1 MSQEQIL
8 SAFITWLTSRPERSG
23 PFGQNWGPQEGFA
36 LVAEYLALQN
46 VSADL
51 AKDATPAPE
60 TAPVDSTSN

>member
-8 SAFITWLTSRPERSG
+8 IAFINWLTSRPERSG

-46 VSADL
+46 VWADF
-51 AKDATPAPE
+51 
-60 TAPVDSTSN
+60 